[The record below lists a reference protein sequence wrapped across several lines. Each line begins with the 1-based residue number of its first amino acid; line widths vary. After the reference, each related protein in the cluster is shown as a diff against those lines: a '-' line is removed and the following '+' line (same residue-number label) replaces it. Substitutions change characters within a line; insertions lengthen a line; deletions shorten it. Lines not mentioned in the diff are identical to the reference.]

1 MNQQHKI
8 ESLKRR
14 YGKHGAPEVRGPR
27 MAAVGKGMPKNS
39 RQTIRRLM
47 HYLNEDKAKMTLA
60 FACVIVNTVATLAGS
75 YMLRPIINTFIA
87 PPDGSPGNAAGLAKA
102 LVMLALV
109 FIVGVIAN
117 YAQAKVMLTV
127 AQNALQNCL
136 GTCRDCRCAFTTPIP
151 TATL

>member
-14 YGKHGAPEVRGPR
+14 YGRTPSSGPAKGPMGGHGPGAR

-117 YAQAKVMLTV
+117 YAQAKVMPVSYTHLPPT
-127 AQNALQNCL
+127 
-136 GTCRDCRCAFTTPIP
+136 RRIP
-151 TATL
+151 